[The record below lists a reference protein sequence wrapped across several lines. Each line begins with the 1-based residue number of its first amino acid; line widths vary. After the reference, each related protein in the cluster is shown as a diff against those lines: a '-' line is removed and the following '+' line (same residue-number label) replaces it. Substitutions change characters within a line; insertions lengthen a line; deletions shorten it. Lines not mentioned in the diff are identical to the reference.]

1 MIQRKK
7 PIIDKRDNRS
17 DRRNNNSSEGENG
30 VVAKGSDR
38 RELGRR
44 ENETLVD
51 FERRR
56 NDSRREKQ
64 RREGARRKD

>member
-7 PIIDKRDNRS
+7 PIIDKRDNSS
-17 DRRNNNSSEGENG
+17 DRRSNNSSEGENG
-30 VVAKGSDR
+30 VVTEASDR
-38 RELGRR
+38 RKLERR

-56 NDSRREKQ
+56 NACRREKQ